1 VGGGSLTE
9 LEPVADSEDDD
20 ENVVYAKVGTS
31 TVLLDV
37 DRARFYRSPRKGE
50 REVLY
55 LEGTIIKSNNPKCTK
70 GEHIEVGVQVNDDGT
85 TSFFNSDIARCGS
98 DGIPYGSFFKKHE
111 VKISTSIR

>member
-37 DRARFYRSPRKGE
+37 DRARFYRSPRKG
-50 REVLY
+50 RGSPLPRR
-55 LEGTIIKSNNPKCTK
+55 ND
-70 GEHIEVGVQVNDDGT
+70 HQV
-85 TSFFNSDIARCGS
+85 
-98 DGIPYGSFFKKHE
+98 E
-111 VKISTSIR
+111 